1 MLSLYTPNADA
12 EFNGA
17 PKNPYALQIDAA
29 HAESPEKAAKLP
41 GILYVFAA
49 LGAAALPLAQ
59 YTEQIM
65 RGPSSLSELTKEL
78 IAVVVSATNR
88 TEFCARTHA
97 ATAVVIAHGVA
108 TSARM
113 PLDAK
118 MRMVAE
124 ILGTVAVIVES
135 NGDQISPHV
144 SGTSLEHLLAFCALL
159 TKYGDTITPDYLE
172 KMYDALRSSGWS
184 DLDISE
190 AVRVTALF
198 NMYNRLVGGHTVPA
212 MDDASNAASGL
223 LLARYGYLPLDA
235 ETSAK
240 AAVWVQNNVGAIS
253 KDLGFAREAAQEYI
267 KRPQC
272 DDPACSLHGDHESD
286 GARDGDGDEPDEE
299 QLLADLRAAGIVK
312 ADETLEQA
320 IARLENSP
328 AASEDEDGDKGEI
341 SDDCAFCKADETGIG
356 DDCECECD
364 SSESGGCDLSVALS
378 KIGKPAE
385 GTSEA
390 VEVVA
395 ASEAPACKLGESG
408 GSEAACAAKSTGEGG
423 CGGKALGVESEGGC
437 GGHKSIGE
445 GGCGGHKLGV

>member
-41 GILYVFAA
+41 GILYVFAS

-65 RGPSSLSELTKEL
+65 RGPGSLSELTKEL

-97 ATAVVIAHGVA
+97 ATAVVVAHGLA
-108 TSARM
+108 TASGM
-113 PLDAK
+113 KLDAK
-118 MRMVAE
+118 MAMVAE

-135 NGDQISPHV
+135 GGTQIGPYID
-144 SGTSLEHLLAFCALL
+144 GTAIEHLLAFCALL
-159 TKYGDTITPDYLE
+159 TKNGDTITPDNLE
-172 KMYDALRSSGWS
+172 KMYNALRDAGWS

-198 NMYNRLVGGHTVPA
+198 NMYNRLVAGHTVPA

-240 AAVWVQNNVGAIS
+240 AAAWVENNVGAIS
-253 KDLGFAREAAQEYI
+253 RDLGFAREAAQKYI
-267 KRPQC
+267 ARPC
-272 DDPACSLHGDHESD
+272 DDPACSLHGDHESS
-286 GARDGDGDEPDEE
+286 GASEPNDEE
-299 QLLADLRAAGIVK
+299 LLEALRAAGIVN
-312 ADETLEQA
+312 DGETLEQA

-328 AASEDEDGDKGEI
+328 ADTEGEI
-341 SDDCAFCKADETGIG
+341 SDDC
-356 DDCECECD
+356 ECG
-364 SSESGGCDLSVALS
+364 SEESGGGCDLSAALA

-395 ASEAPACKLGESG
+395 ASPAPVCKSG
-408 GSEAACAAKSTGEGG
+408 GSEAACAAKSSEGA
-423 CGGKALGVESEGGC
+423 CGGKALDIVSEGGC
-437 GGHKSIGE
+437 GGHKSE
-445 GGCGGHKLGV
+445 GGCGSHKLGA